1 MECYLDNAATTKP
14 SEAVIKAVNEAMSGV
29 YGNPSSLHKKGF
41 EAERL
46 IEEAREK
53 IAKTVRA
60 SANEIIFTSGG
71 TESNNHAILE
81 GVELRKRHGRHIITT
96 SVEHSSVKR
105 PVEYLKKEGCEVSY
119 LSADRLGQIKNEDL
133 LKLLREDTVLLS
145 VMLVNNEIGSINDV
159 ESLIKTARSKNPN
172 ILVHIDAVQGY
183 GKLNINTKKLGAD
196 FLSVSA
202 HKIHGPKGIGCLYI
216 RNGLK
221 LPPYILGGGQQKNF
235 RSGTEN
241 VYGIA
246 GFAAAAEEI
255 YKNYEKRTE
264 KFYFLKEKFIRGI
277 IKEFPEAVINGVDL
291 EGNLSENIRR
301 TAPHIVNVSFKGIRS
316 EVLLH
321 ALEEKG
327 IYVSAG
333 SACASNGKK
342 EAGTLE
348 AIGATVEEAESSVRF
363 SFGSF
368 TETEMIDYTLKE
380 LKEIVPELLKYRRR

>member
-14 SEAVIKAVNEAMSGV
+14 SEAVIKAVNEAMAGV

-159 ESLIKTARSKNPN
+159 ESLIKTARSKNPD

-342 EAGTLE
+342 EAGTLD